1 MLAIWVIFLS
11 SNILTSLR
19 GGNCEEGVLLVLAL
33 ASKVDIEGELRFGY
47 FWKWMAKGIPK
58 IWASMI

>member
-1 MLAIWVIFLS
+1 LLATWVILLS

-19 GGNCEEGVLLVLAL
+19 GGNGEGVLLVLAL
-33 ASKVDIEGELRFGY
+33 ASKADNEGELRFGY
-47 FWKWMAKGIPK
+47 LWKWMAKGIPK

>member
-1 MLAIWVIFLS
+1 MLAIWVILLS

-19 GGNCEEGVLLVLAL
+19 GGNCEGVLLVLAL
-33 ASKVDIEGELRFGY
+33 ASKADIEGELRFGY

>member
-1 MLAIWVIFLS
+1 MLATWVMLLS

-19 GGNCEEGVLLVLAL
+19 GGNCEGVLLVLAL
-33 ASKVDIEGELRFGY
+33 ASKADIEGELRFGY